1 MGWWTVWREEGR
13 RLERWTKAGGRI
25 QEGGGRGNRKE
36 ARLWD
41 KGKRREAKKMDQG
54 KRKDAGRRE
63 EEGIGLKQEC
73 GTKWKR
79 RRGKRELD

>member
-1 MGWWTVWREEGR
+1 MEGGRKEARKVDKCRRKDTRRREE
-13 RLERWTKAGGRI
+13 
-25 QEGGGRGNRKE
+25 EGGGRGNRNE
-36 ARLWD
+36 ARMWD

-63 EEGIGLKQEC
+63 EEGIGMKQEC

-79 RRGKRELD
+79 MRGKRKLD